1 MSTEPGRSRGVL
13 VVGMHRSGTSAVA
26 RVLNLL
32 GLPLCEASDLMPHV
46 NGNPTGHW
54 ESLTLMRLNE
64 RLLAEL
70 GAQWNSVPDIGG
82 PVARWHGLARHAAE
96 ARGTF
101 LRLHPTA
108 TWVWKDPR
116 LCVLLPFWRTVL
128 ACDPPIVLVLR
139 HPLEVAASLAK
150 RDRVPQW
157 QTLLLWE
164 RSLRH
169 ALLGCA
175 GAPVYVIHYPQLLA
189 DPVGTSHRLASFLQA
204 AGLPVRRDDDA
215 VLDFLDPRLRHT
227 VVQPYETAALSDTQ
241 ERMLRILLSIDGPY
255 ERFDEDIWKPPG

>member
-1 MSTEPGRSRGVL
+1 MSTEPESSRGVL

-32 GLPLCEASDLMPHV
+32 GLPMCDASDLMPHLH
-46 NGNPTGHW
+46 GNPTGHW
-54 ESLTLMRLNE
+54 ESQTLMRVNE
-64 RLLAEL
+64 RLLAEI
-70 GAQWNSVPDIGG
+70 GARWNFVPDIDG
-82 PVARWHGLARHAAE
+82 PVSAWHGLARHAAE
-96 ARGTF
+96 ARSTF
-101 LRLHPTA
+101 LRLHPTT

-128 ACDPPIVLVLR
+128 ACDPPVVLVLR
-139 HPLEVAASLAK
+139 HPLEISASLAK

-175 GAPVYVIHYPQLLA
+175 GAPLYVIHYSRLLA
-189 DPVGTSHRLASFLQA
+189 DPLGTSHGLASFMQA
-204 AGLPVRRDDDA
+204 LGLPARRDDDA
-215 VLDFLDPRLRHT
+215 VLDFLQPGLRHT
-227 VVQPYETAALSDTQ
+227 VVQPYETDALNDTQ
-241 ERMLRILLSIDGPY
+241 ERLLRVLLTIDGPY
-255 ERFDEDIWKPPG
+255 ERFDEPQGWK

>member
-32 GLPLCEASDLMPHV
+32 GLPLCDASDLMPHL

-54 ESLTLMRLNE
+54 ESQTLMQFNE
-64 RLLAEL
+64 RLLAEI
-70 GAQWNSVPDIGG
+70 GAYWNFVPDVDG
-82 PVARWHGLARHAAE
+82 PVGAWHGLARHAAE

-128 ACDPPIVLVLR
+128 ACDPPVVLVLR
-139 HPLEVAASLAK
+139 HPLEISASLAK

-157 QTLLLWE
+157 QILLLWE

-169 ALLGCA
+169 ALRGCA
-175 GAPVYVIHYPQLLA
+175 GAPLYVIHYQRLLA
-189 DPVGTSHRLASFLQA
+189 DPLGTCDGLTSFMQER
-204 AGLPVRRDDDA
+204 GLPVRRNDDA
-215 VLDFLDPRLRHT
+215 VVDFLRPELRHT
-227 VVQPYETAALSDTQ
+227 VVQPCDTSALNDAQ
-241 ERMLRILLSIDGPY
+241 ERLLRVLLTIDGPY
-255 ERFDEDIWKPPG
+255 ERFDDQQLWK